1 MTGPYLLP
9 AHLDPARPHQAS
21 FTVEVDGRRIT
32 ARAGQTVAAVLMSLG
47 LTSWR
52 EAGGR
57 EVGGRASGGRGRKRG
72 LFCGIGVCC
81 ECVLVVNGT
90 PDVRACLRPVE
101 PGDVV
106 STRGPGESA

>member
-9 AHLDPARPHQAS
+9 AHLDPARPRHQSA
-21 FTVEVDGRRIT
+21 FTVEVDGRRVV

-52 EAGGR
+52 ETGGR
-57 EVGGRASGGRGRKRG
+57 RRRRG
-72 LFCGIGVCC
+72 LFCGIGVCS

-101 PGDVV
+101 AGDVI
-106 STRGPGESA
+106 STRGPGEAP